1 LPAQAHPSGRPRN
14 YSAGVGQARTDIV
27 RWPEVRPL
35 GTL

>member
-14 YSAGVGQARTDIV
+14 YSAGVGPARTDII
-27 RWPEVRPL
+27 RWPGGRAR